1 MKKPKLDVTRTVPK
15 PSEILRHD
23 ENQTTIT
30 GEKLKPE
37 TDYEGLER
45 QWQREAWKEREL
57 FDSGGISDI
66 CSLDDLMRGEK
77 SMADEKKKAPK
88 HERAGAL
95 SMAIWENKGE
105 FGTYPTFT
113 FQRGYQDKDKKW
125 QNTETLRAQDLLP
138 LAELLRNVYSKYVAT
153 KEAQGE

>member
-23 ENQTTIT
+23 ENQTTIA

-77 SMADEKKKAPK
+77 SMAEKAKPK
-88 HERAGAL
+88 HERAGVL
-95 SMAIWENKGE
+95 SVTIWSNVGE
-105 FGTYPTFT
+105 KGTYPTFSL
-113 FQRGYQDKDKKW
+113 QRGYTKDGKW
-125 QNTETLRAQDLLP
+125 ANTETLRAQDLLP
-138 LAELLRNVYSKYVAT
+138 MAELLRSVYEKHVASKQT
-153 KEAQGE
+153 EGEQSS